1 MNRQYDDL
9 LDDDF
14 GRDMALAETLSLL
27 DPESQDSSYWFR
39 FRSWVLAGASRE
51 LARRRLLAQLTISDV
66 VQSWARAV
74 VPTAVLTAV
83 FAGLLLIHSGL
94 LAPPTP
100 IGVEEMLVSE
110 IEGETL
116 PAMLAPDP
124 ATDPVT
130 FASESF

>member
-14 GRDMALAETLSLL
+14 DQDLALAETLSLL
-27 DPESQDSSYWFR
+27 DPESRDPSYWLR
-39 FRSWVLAGASRE
+39 FRSWVLTGASRE
-51 LARRRLLAQLTISDV
+51 LARRRLLAQLTIGDV

-83 FAGLLLIHSGL
+83 LASLLLIRSGF
-94 LAPPTP
+94 LAPPKP